1 MCLATTA
8 SGQHD
13 AGERKGASGLTEAL
27 ETLRHDVRTWLE
39 ANAPRCWREACT
51 DHQAFLDTQRGWF
64 AKLVEGGYAV
74 PHWPAEWPGGG
85 RSLAEQKVIYE
96 EFARADTPRLLLS
109 FMSTYHAA
117 STLFEWGSAAQQQQ
131 YIPRI
136 LEGEIWCQGF
146 SEPNAGSDLAALTTR
161 AERRGDVYVVNG
173 QKLWSTMGQFADKC
187 LLLVRTSTEGAKQAG
202 LTYLLLDLKAKGVT
216 ARPIHQIHGDEEFAE
231 LFLDDVEIPVTDR
244 LGEEGQGWAVAQST
258 LSSERGLTL
267 LELGA
272 RMRGSLWRIA
282 DLIRESGRAED
293 PGVLRDFGRLATK
306 IDASVAI
313 ADQFIAGRIAGDER
327 VGDASLVKLTY
338 SRTLRDFTSL
348 GLRLGGMEAQYHA
361 PIVFGGG
368 METGNWM
375 ADFMNS
381 YAWTIAGGSDEV
393 QRNIIAERLLGMPR
407 EPKSWTAAGAA
418 A

>member
-1 MCLATTA
+1 MT
-8 SGQHD
+8 D
-13 AGERKGASGLTEAL
+13 AL
-27 ETLRHDVRTWLE
+27 EALRHDVRAWLA
-39 ANAPRCWREACT
+39 ANAPKDWRAACT
-51 DHQAFLDTQRGWF
+51 THEAFLATQRSWF

-74 PHWPAEWPGGG
+74 PHWPAEWPSGG
-85 RSLAEQKVIYE
+85 RGLAEQKVIYE
-96 EFARADTPRLLLS
+96 ELARADTPRLLLS

-117 STLFEWGSAAQQQQ
+117 STLFEWGSAEQQAK

-146 SEPNAGSDLAALTTR
+146 SEPNAGSDLAAVRTR

-173 QKLWSTMGQFADKC
+173 QKVWSTMGQFADKC

-231 LFLDDVEIPVTDR
+231 LFLDDVEIPVEDR
-244 LGEEGQGWAVAQST
+244 LGAEGQGWAVAQST

-267 LELGA
+267 LELSA
-272 RMRGSLWRIA
+272 RMRGALWRIA
-282 DLIRESGRAED
+282 DLIRQTGRED
-293 PGVLRDFGRLATK
+293 DAGVLRDFGRLSTK
-306 IDASVAI
+306 VDAACAL
-313 ADQFIAGRIAGDER
+313 ADQFLANRIAGQER

-338 SRTLRDFTSL
+338 SRTLREFTAL
-348 GLRLGGMEAQYHA
+348 GLRLGGLDAQYHA
-361 PIVFGGG
+361 PIIFGGG

-407 EPKSWTAAGAA
+407 EPKGWTLAGDAA
-418 A
+418 

>member
-1 MCLATTA
+1 MT
-8 SGQHD
+8 D
-13 AGERKGASGLTEAL
+13 ALDR
-27 ETLRHDVRTWLE
+27 LRHDVRAWLE
-39 ANAPRCWREACT
+39 ANAPKDWRARCT
-51 DHQAFLDTQRGWF
+51 THGGFLDTQRSWF
-64 AKLVEGGYAV
+64 AKLATAGYAV

-85 RSLAEQKVIYE
+85 RSLAEQKVLYE

-117 STLFEWGSAAQQQQ
+117 STLFEWGRAEQQAA

-136 LEGEIWCQGF
+136 LDGEIWCQGF
-146 SEPNAGSDLAALTTR
+146 SEPGAGSDLAAVRTR
-161 AERRGDVYVVNG
+161 AERRGDVYIVNG

-187 LLLVRTSTEGAKQAG
+187 LLLVRTSNEGAKQAG
-202 LTYLLLDLKAKGVT
+202 LTYLLLDLKSKGVT

-231 LFLDDVEIPVTDR
+231 LFLDDVEVPVSDR
-244 LGEEGQGWAVAQST
+244 LGDEGQGWAVAQST

-267 LELGA
+267 LELSA
-272 RMRGSLWRIA
+272 RLRGSLWRLA
-282 DLIRESGRAED
+282 DLISERGRGDDA
-293 PGVLRDFGRLATK
+293 GIARDFGRLATQ
-306 IDASVAI
+306 IDATCAL
-313 ADQFIAGRIAGDER
+313 ADQFLANRIAGEER
-327 VGDASLVKLTY
+327 VGDASLVKLAY
-338 SRTLRDFTSL
+338 SRTLREFTL
-348 GLRLGGMEAQYHA
+348 MGVRVGGIESQYHA

-407 EPKSWTAAGAA
+407 EPKSWVLKDNAA
-418 A
+418 